1 MSSVLQSPS
10 ELVPK
15 SLEAQNAAATK
26 LLMSWVS
33 MASPVLKMQAAAQGI
48 QPATPSSR
56 GHWPTLVSPL
66 PWSLSAWLT
75 MELEGISMA
84 TETTGTG
91 LVCMATSPLPLFW
104 VVLQGYLLMCLAT
117 PVWAPVAPPVSVPGC
132 GQGKSCQRIYW
143 PECKFD
149 LILPVLF
156 LAAFNILTTI
166 TAYHL
171 PLYQCVAIAFRILVL
186 SVRFIVPSVVQCY
199 RTCYLVHWLNI
210 SSIGNDDE
218 STAWFRVQHCL
229 KLPRPPDPV
238 LIQISFINN
247 NPNQI
252 QFQTKFQISCR
263 ISNPVQAHC
272 SSPIPWHHHRW
283 NPRYCHHR
291 QKIAANT
298 NAECWRWLEHT
309 SNNVTRVSH
318 PTRLTIFGHSD
329 SIHVEKNGDS
339 SRFTFFT
346 EWLDLTH
353 KKWLE

>member
-171 PLYQCVAIAFRILVL
+171 PLYQSMCSYCLPNPRSFCKIHCSLSCAVLPNLLPCALVKYL
-186 SVRFIVPSVVQCY
+186 VNRKWWWEYSVVSC
-199 RTCYLVHWLNI
+199 
-210 SSIGNDDE
+210 
-218 STAWFRVQHCL
+218 STLLETSEASW
-229 KLPRPPDPV
+229 
-238 LIQISFINN
+238 
-247 NPNQI
+247 
-252 QFQTKFQISCR
+252 SCPH
-263 ISNPVQAHC
+263 SN
-272 SSPIPWHHHRW
+272 
-283 NPRYCHHR
+283 
-291 QKIAANT
+291 
-298 NAECWRWLEHT
+298 
-309 SNNVTRVSH
+309 
-318 PTRLTIFGHSD
+318 
-329 SIHVEKNGDS
+329 
-339 SRFTFFT
+339 FF
-346 EWLDLTH
+346 H
-353 KKWLE
+353 K